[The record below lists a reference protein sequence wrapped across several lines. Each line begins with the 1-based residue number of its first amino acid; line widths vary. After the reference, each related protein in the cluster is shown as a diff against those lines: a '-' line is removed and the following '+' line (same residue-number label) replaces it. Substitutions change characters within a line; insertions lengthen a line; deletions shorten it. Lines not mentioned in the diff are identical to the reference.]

1 MKLEKEEEK
10 REEEKP
16 EMECQMRYVLL
27 DEDGKDVAAGECRSR
42 LYEENLTILPPSGSV
57 LMIPYREILE
67 ISESDYQLHLSLS
80 SKEKIRLSYLGT
92 YYDDF
97 KRTITNLRNEVLLKD
112 LLMHE
117 TLKASDVPAHLV
129 YLNEKGEEKHRG
141 PCKARLYETGFVLI
155 LEKGDIIRVPFSDI
169 SEFSEQDFSLTISTE
184 FEEKIVLSMMGQNLD
199 PFKAMLS
206 DLITALQLKVLR
218 MLKEMLPSVDQLS
231 LRKVARFMKEGRAA
245 RRLDVE
251 AVNPKIWKELEKRVA
266 SQDYL
271 KESYDFLM
279 RMAQR
284 DHACIGVKRGLM
296 GDLTGEFIWFL
307 IPIYDADVKELG
319 NALAMETTTEGGHA
333 TYFFRIT
340 SRKDYPAFKSLED
353 LGREADKVIK
363 VINRC
368 MIDINFRREPIYLPD
383 NALEEQR
390 YFRYKVAVQ
399 KIPSLQLLRNLFI
412 GRVIHATLDQWAKD
426 VTDLLRFNVS
436 TLDDSAKWHLQS
448 ITESTEVE

>member
-1 MKLEKEEEK
+1 MKLEEEEEEK
-10 REEEKP
+10 SK
-16 EMECQMRYVLL
+16 MECQMRYALL
-27 DEDGKDVAAGECRSR
+27 DENGKDVAAGECRSR
-42 LYEENLTILPPSGSV
+42 LYKENLTILPFSGSV

-67 ISESDYQLHLSLS
+67 VSEGDYQLHLSLS
-80 SKEKIRLSYLGT
+80 SKEKIRLFYLGA

-97 KRTITNLRNEVLLKD
+97 KRVLTNLRNEVLLKD

-129 YLNEKGEEKHRG
+129 YLDERGEEKHRG
-141 PCKARLYETGFVLI
+141 ACKARLYETSLVLI

-169 SEFSEQDFSLTISTE
+169 GEFSEQDFSLTILTE
-184 FEEKIVLSMMGQNLD
+184 FGEKIALSMMGQNLD
-199 PFKAMLS
+199 PFKTTLS
-206 DLITALQLKVLR
+206 DLINALQLKSLR
-218 MLKEMLPSVDQLS
+218 MLKEMLPGVDQLS

-266 SQDYL
+266 LQDYL

-279 RMAQR
+279 GMAQR
-284 DHACIGVKRGLM
+284 DHVCIGMKRGLM

-307 IPIYDADVKELG
+307 IPIYHADAREPG
-319 NALAMETTTEGGHA
+319 NAIAMETTTETGHA

-340 SRKDYPAFKSLED
+340 SRKDYATFKSLED

-363 VINRC
+363 TINRC

-383 NALEEQR
+383 SALEEQR

-399 KIPSLQLLRNLFI
+399 KLPSLRLLRNLFI
-412 GRVIHATLDQWAKD
+412 GRVIHAASDQWAKD
-426 VTDLLRFNVS
+426 VTDLLKFNVS
-436 TLDDSAKWHLQS
+436 TLDDSDKWRSHS
-448 ITESTEVE
+448 ARESTEVE